1 MKMLMTMLVMSLA
14 LVGCGDSDD
23 PVAPVQEE
31 EVVSDVV
38 ESDAEVSD
46 SDVDSADDVSML
58 DAEEDAAEEVEEAA
72 AEEAEEADEEE
83 EETAMDG
90 DPTRFGGDNF
100 SSQFVP
106 ASQIP

>member
-31 EVVSDVV
+31 EVVSDVA

-46 SDVDSADDVSML
+46 SDVDSAEDVSIL
-58 DAEEDAAEEVEEAA
+58 DVEADDAEEDEEVEDAPV
-72 AEEAEEADEEE
+72 EENEEDEPPME
-83 EETAMDG
+83 G
-90 DPTRFGGDNF
+90 DPTRDGGEESRFFNTAFDL
-100 SSQFVP
+100 S
-106 ASQIP
+106 